1 MGVALLSAG
10 GLVLEI
16 ALTRVLSVVYFYA
29 YVYVVLSVAVLG
41 VGLGAA
47 LATARPAWRQPERLS
62 LWAAFSGLAALLLTV
77 LVVAASSLPLR
88 LVVLAGAAVP
98 FAFLGLALATAFSAF
113 SQESPRLYWADLGGA
128 GLGAL
133 LAVPLLN
140 LLGGLD
146 GMLAAAGLLAL
157 SGLAFPRPASRLAF
171 APLVCALV
179 SLALLGNLA
188 FGWLKLDL
196 RILNTPKPL
205 QAQLQEGAE
214 LVKTRWNAFARTDLV
229 RRPDTGAT
237 YLYMDGGAG
246 SLVPDTAQPEKWRG
260 DIGSFPFV
268 ASRPESVFL
277 IGPGGGLDV
286 ALARLG
292 GAEDV
297 TAVEV
302 NGASVALAR
311 GLEPILGSV
320 YGGTEVHI
328 DEGRSVLR
336 RQNRLYD
343 LILLSHV
350 VTQAAEVRGYA
361 LTENGLYTVEA
372 FGDYLDHLTPGG
384 ELAIKLY
391 DELTLTRALVT
402 ALQAFKERG
411 LSEAEGARHLL
422 ALLDTRAE
430 PPIPL
435 LVVKKEA
442 IDQAEAVGLAR
453 AAETLGFALL
463 YVPGLLANPPLDGVL
478 EGRTDLEDIIA
489 SAADVNLR
497 PTTDDWPFFYLFE
510 RGLPGALEPLL
521 YSLGG
526 LLLLGLLALGVR
538 QRRATWPLPRA
549 APLLFAALGVG
560 FMVTEVGLLQRVG
573 LFLGHPTLTLSVVLG
588 TLLVGG
594 GLGSLLG
601 GRLPLRDT
609 LMVALSGF
617 AVAAALALW
626 SFLWP
631 LSDAFRGA
639 GLPLRVFLTAL
650 SLAPL
655 ALLMGVP
662 FPVALRAVGRSSAT
676 HVALAWAVNGVASVM
691 GSVGAT
697 VLALLFGFE
706 SVIMVGVVAYAI
718 LGGAAFLLDRA
729 ARRTVLDT
737 GVVRKPL

>member
-1 MGVALLSAG
+1 M
-10 GLVLEI
+10 LEI

-47 LATARPAWRQPERLS
+47 LATARPAWRQTERLA
-62 LWAAFSGLAALLLTV
+62 LWAALAGLAALLLTV
-77 LVVAASSLPLR
+77 LVVFAASLPLR
-88 LVVLAGAAVP
+88 LVVLAGATVP
-98 FAFLGLALATAFSAF
+98 FIFLGLALAAAFSTF

-133 LAVPLLN
+133 LAAPLLN
-140 LLGGLD
+140 LLGGLN

-157 SGLAFPRPASRLAF
+157 SGLAFPRPASRLT
-171 APLVCALV
+171 APLVCTLV
-179 SLALLGNLA
+179 SLALFGNLA
-188 FGWLKLDL
+188 FGWLELDL
-196 RILNTPKPL
+196 RTLNTPKPV
-205 QAQLQEGAE
+205 QSQLREGAE
-214 LVKTRWNAFARTDLV
+214 LIKTRWDAFARTDLV
-229 RRPDTGAT
+229 RRPDTGAY

-260 DIGSFPFV
+260 DIGSFPFL
-268 ASRPESVFL
+268 AGRPESVFL

-286 ALARLG
+286 ALAKLG
-292 GAEDV
+292 GAEDI

-302 NGASVALAR
+302 NRASVALAR
-311 GLEPILGSV
+311 GLEPTLGNI
-320 YGGTEVHI
+320 YGGTEVYI

-372 FGDYLDHLTPGG
+372 FEDYLDHLTPGG
-384 ELAIKLY
+384 ELAVKLY
-391 DELTLTRALVT
+391 DELTLTRALLT
-402 ALQAFKERG
+402 ALQALKERD

-435 LVVKKEA
+435 LIVKKEA
-442 IDQAEAVGLAR
+442 IDRAEAVRLAR
-453 AAETLGFALL
+453 AAENLGFALL

-478 EGRTDLEDIIA
+478 EGRTGLEGIIA

-510 RGLPGALEPLL
+510 RGLPGALKPLL
-521 YSLGG
+521 YGLGG
-526 LLLLGLLALGVR
+526 GLLLGLLALGVR
-538 QRRATWPLPRA
+538 QRRVTQPLPRA
-549 APLLFAALGVG
+549 APLLFAALGFG

-573 LFLGHPTLTLSVVLG
+573 LFLGHPTLALSVVLG

-594 GLGSLLG
+594 GMGSLLG
-601 GRLPLRDT
+601 GKLPLRDT
-609 LMVALSGF
+609 LTVALSGF

-626 SFLWP
+626 NSLWP

-639 GLPLRVFLTAL
+639 EMPLRVLLTTL

-662 FPVALRAVGRSSAT
+662 FPVALRAVGRSGAS
-676 HVALAWAVNGVASVM
+676 HVALAWAVNGAASVV
-691 GSVGAT
+691 GGVGAT
-697 VLALLFGFE
+697 ALALLFGFE
-706 SVIMVGVVAYAI
+706 SVVLSGVVAYVV
-718 LGGAAFLLDRA
+718 LGGAALLFSK
-729 ARRTVLDT
+729 TS
-737 GVVRKPL
+737 